1 MENTDILNVDD
12 SIRQDSNE
20 TVPIE
25 NSGAD
30 IAQAINM
37 SQIVSEVKSMNR
49 RLGSV
54 AEESNELREV
64 NCELQKQIVQLKSTL
79 KFEQQLTKS
88 LRDDIML
95 KDLTIKSQQDQILAL
110 QQELEKQA
118 SNKRAKNPKTPKDKK
133 FDEGVTVTSTPRSAS
148 REKKSTSVQN
158 KSFETSVSKRK
169 LKLRSNKSSGNT
181 IIV

>member
-1 MENTDILNVDD
+1 MKPSQLK
-12 SIRQDSNE
+12 
-20 TVPIE
+20 

-79 KFEQQLTKS
+79 KFEQH
-88 LRDDIML
+88 
-95 KDLTIKSQQDQILAL
+95 
-110 QQELEKQA
+110 
-118 SNKRAKNPKTPKDKK
+118 
-133 FDEGVTVTSTPRSAS
+133 
-148 REKKSTSVQN
+148 
-158 KSFETSVSKRK
+158 
-169 LKLRSNKSSGNT
+169 
-181 IIV
+181 